1 MRNIGRLA
9 EKTFYNYR
17 YKEGTH
23 NKMGRRGR
31 DVVKLRFIL
40 LNGRST
46 TG

>member
-1 MRNIGRLA
+1 M
-9 EKTFYNYR
+9 FYNYR

-23 NKMGRRGR
+23 NNMGWRGR
-31 DVVKLRFIL
+31 DVAKLRFIL